1 VRPEP
6 TRLITNSFEDTRPIL
21 PQSCAINAAM
31 RTLAV
36 ILVLALITIAG
47 EIYSDIV
54 LAGGSRSHIAAP
66 DPATTA
72 IVHGLKRK

>member
-1 VRPEP
+1 
-6 TRLITNSFEDTRPIL
+6 
-21 PQSCAINAAM
+21 M

-54 LAGGSRSHIAAP
+54 LAGGSGSHMAAP

>member
-1 VRPEP
+1 
-6 TRLITNSFEDTRPIL
+6 
-21 PQSCAINAAM
+21 M

-47 EIYSDIV
+47 EIYSEFV
-54 LAGGSRSHIAAP
+54 LAGGSRSHAAVP

>member
-1 VRPEP
+1 VRLEP
-6 TRLITNSFEDTRPIL
+6 TRPITNSFEEILPIL
-21 PQSCAINAAM
+21 PQSCATNAAM

-36 ILVLALITIAG
+36 ILLLALITIAG
-47 EIYSDIV
+47 AIYSDIV
-54 LAGGSRSHIAAP
+54 LAGGSRSHMAAP

>member
-1 VRPEP
+1 
-6 TRLITNSFEDTRPIL
+6 
-21 PQSCAINAAM
+21 M